1 MKTSRGFTLIE
12 VIITLTVMAIACTM
26 VITYIG
32 TSFNQGAVPAGLVGR
47 QYALI
52 QQMEVITSQY
62 RNQLSIANQLTN
74 GTLDLGT
81 FKANYIDGKPY
92 VDSGNTY
99 IKSINSSGNTY
110 TTGNVL
116 LVTLTNS
123 MSSYTQTLQSIFT
136 Q

>member
-26 VITYIG
+26 VIIYIG
-32 TSFNQGAVPAGLVGR
+32 TSFNQSAVPAGLVGR

-52 QQMEVITSQY
+52 QQMEVITSEY
-62 RNQLSIANQLTN
+62 RNRLSN
-74 GTLDLGT
+74 GTLSLAT
-81 FKANYIDGKPY
+81 FKSNYIDTNSVLY

>member
-12 VIITLTVMAIACTM
+12 VIVTLTVLAIACTM

-32 TSFNQGAVPAGLVGR
+32 TSFNQSAVPAGLVGR
-47 QYALI
+47 QYVLV
-52 QQMEVITSQY
+52 QQMELITSQY
-62 RNQLSIANQLTN
+62 RQQINNDTLNLSNFSTYIANNYNGSANALLTN
-74 GTLDLGT
+74 LTST
-81 FKANYIDGKPY
+81 N
-92 VDSGNTY
+92 GN
-99 IKSINSSGNTY
+99 Y

-123 MSSYTQTLQSIFT
+123 TANYTQTLQSIFT